1 MKKFLK
7 YITVFVFIGIVIT
20 VSILAFANNFIY
32 SLSNS
37 SSIYAEN
44 NNLKNTDKEKTI
56 KIEDDAMFQQYSFN
70 NKYYSYLKDGKIIIK
85 NIEKGEIYD
94 TIEED
99 EKICFYNLLY
109 DKNLILYF
117 TENKIGNSSKLVLK
131 TYDISS
137 KNKAEFN
144 KFTINNFS
152 KIKQIEFSPI
162 INIIYLNI
170 ETKSGLKE
178 NNIVYR
184 IDLFNS
190 KSTVVSGKI
199 ISNLTMLK
207 HKDRLYYEDDNNKI
221 YYAGSRLNIFG
232 EDVHLI
238 GTDLDDNIYFISAKN
253 KNKIY
258 KVQNN
263 KIIEKIELTDT
274 DVINWYS
281 DNTNVY
287 LIYPT
292 YILNISSKSP
302 YKRLAKLSEFVAFET
317 IKENTL
323 YLRTKDNLIV
333 STKLLNVEN

>member
-190 KSTVVSGKI
+190 MSQVKSGLLVKQMI
-199 ISNLTMLK
+199 MLQ
-207 HKDRLYYEDDNNKI
+207 HKDRIYYEDIK
-221 YYAGSRLNIFG
+221 S
-232 EDVHLI
+232 
-238 GTDLDDNIYFISAKN
+238 NIYMG
-253 KNKIY
+253 
-258 KVQNN
+258 
-263 KIIEKIELTDT
+263 
-274 DVINWYS
+274 
-281 DNTNVY
+281 
-287 LIYPT
+287 
-292 YILNISSKSP
+292 
-302 YKRLAKLSEFVAFET
+302 
-317 IKENTL
+317 NTL
-323 YLRTKDNLIV
+323 INLF
-333 STKLLNVEN
+333 KEKVE